1 MTVPDGDPDLS
12 ALNGARAPRSADH
25 VPETETRGLE
35 DPLGMTAI
43 VLGCIGIVT
52 LGFVLAII
60 TAIVAT
66 VAGQRARAEKRSLEN
81 AYIGFMLAA
90 LDGVVW
96 IVLHKFFELNV
107 YFG

>member
-1 MTVPDGDPDLS
+1 MTIPDDDPELS
-12 ALNGARAPRSADH
+12 APQHAIASPGADDSDAYRQA
-25 VPETETRGLE
+25 
-35 DPLGMTAI
+35 DPLGVTAI

-52 LGFVLAII
+52 LGIVLAII

-66 VAGQRARAEKRSLEN
+66 VAGQRARAEKRSMEN
-81 AYIGFMLAA
+81 AYIAFVLAA

-96 IVLHKFFELNV
+96 IVLHKLFELNV